1 MAWDEQRLPD
11 LTGRWAVVTGGNSGI
26 GLHTALQLA
35 AHGAR
40 VTLAVRDLDRGRTA
54 MEQIHSRSPTAEV
67 DIVRLDLA
75 DMSSVSR
82 CADELVGRREPLDVL
97 VNNAGVMAP
106 PQRTF
111 TRNGFELQF
120 GTNHLGH
127 FALTGLL
134 LPALLRATAPRVVTV
149 ASRAH
154 HDAGPDVL
162 DGNATGP
169 YQRHRAYANSKLAN
183 LLFAL
188 QLQKNTSR
196 LELPLTSTAAH
207 PGICATE
214 LAADREGMGDNW
226 LVRTA
231 SQPVLKLFVQSAAAG
246 ARASLF
252 AATAAEPG
260 SYTGPQRFGETRG
273 EIGPASMSELARDET
288 LARRLWEASEQL
300 TGLRYAW

>member
-1 MAWDEQRLPD
+1 MAWDERRLPD

-40 VTLAVRDLDRGRTA
+40 VTLAVRDPDRGRA
-54 MEQIHSRSPTAEV
+54 AIAQIRSQSPTADV
-67 DIVRLDLA
+67 DVVRLDLA
-75 DMSSVSR
+75 DMSSVSA
-82 CADELVGRREPLDVL
+82 CADELLGRREPLDVL

-106 PQRTF
+106 PRRTF

-134 LPALLRATAPRVVTV
+134 LPALMTAAAGRVVTV
-149 ASRAH
+149 SSRAH
-154 HDAGPDVL
+154 LEAGADVI

-196 LELPLTSTAAH
+196 LELSLTSTAAH
-207 PGICATE
+207 PGISATE
-214 LAADREGMGDNW
+214 LAADRQGMGDNW

-273 EIGPASMSELARDET
+273 EIGPASMSELARDEA
-288 LARRLWEASEQL
+288 LGRRLWEVSEEF